1 LAQFRKLHHTLVEND
16 TVLAVAKKIDD
27 AIAAAGKTGARM
39 FARLDECSFKR
50 SANSGAFMDGRQILR
65 AFVEDARVRGWLES
79 KNATATKLWLSDFD
93 DRISADKEFR
103 VFVRKGVVVGISQY
117 DWQKASEPLSKLSET
132 ALEKLGVRIKNFA
145 MDCVTTL
152 LGDSYFDTWS
162 VVVDVA
168 VLGDIY
174 DASPD

>member
-1 LAQFRKLHHTLVEND
+1 
-16 TVLAVAKKIDD
+16 
-27 AIAAAGKTGARM
+27 
-39 FARLDECSFKR
+39 
-50 SANSGAFMDGRQILR
+50 MDGRQILR

-117 DWQKASEPLSKLSET
+117 DWQKASEALSKLSED

-145 MDCVTTL
+145 MDCVATL
-152 LGDSYFDTWS
+152 LSDSYFDTWT
-162 VVVDVA
+162 VVVDVV
-168 VLGDIY
+168 VLGDVSRDSPRLIEFTSFGGHTGCGSALFHWKRDY
-174 DASPD
+174 DALYSGGSTRTTVMRVIKA